1 LLLVGAILVA
11 GRMPFAGA
19 LFVATLAAYAAGR
32 FFIDFGR
39 DAPRT
44 LGRLTVAQACS
55 AAFVVL
61 SVTFLTVATW
71 VV

>member
-1 LLLVGAILVA
+1 MLLVAALLAA

-19 LFVATLAAYAAGR
+19 LFVSTLAAYAAGR
-32 FFIDFGR
+32 FLIDFGR
-39 DAPRT
+39 AGPRK

-55 AAFVVL
+55 AGFVLL
-61 SVTFLTVATW
+61 SVPLLAVASW